1 MNRIAGRALALL
13 LLIAVL
19 VAGLSFFVVEYTM
32 EAGEWVIFSGSPHVY
47 NGGNIGTGVIV
58 DRQGTLLLDMN
69 VGRVYSNSLPIR
81 QSTVHWV
88 GDRNGS
94 ISAPALTNYSAQMAG
109 YDRLNGVYNYGNNN
123 GVAQLTLSAKVQA
136 AALEAMG
143 DYKGTVAVYNYKTGQ
158 LLCAVTTPTYDPD
171 NVPDLS
177 QDTVGAYEGLY
188 VNRFTQSS
196 YIPGSIFKIVT
207 LAAALETIPDI
218 QNRTFICTGSCE
230 FGVDAITCE
239 DPHWDQTLQQAFRN
253 SCNCAF
259 AEIALE
265 MGPET
270 LAAYVEKFGITD
282 SVTFDGITTAAGNLD
297 VVGEADVNVAWSA
310 VGQHNDQINPCVFL
324 TFMGAVANGGK
335 GVTPHLVEN
344 ITVGE
349 NTTYEADAQK
359 NDRILSN
366 KTAKLLTEYLRSNV
380 TEKYGEENFPELTV
394 CAKTGTGEVGG
405 EKKPNAML
413 TGFVTDEAYPLAFI
427 VCVEDAG
434 YGKTVCIPIASRVL
448 TECKAVLDQ
457 KKQ

>member
-13 LLIAVL
+13 LLIVVL

-32 EAGEWVIFSGSPHVY
+32 EAGEWIVFPGSPHVY

-58 DRQGTLLLDMN
+58 DTDGALLLNMN
-69 VGRVYSNSLPIR
+69 VGRVYSDSLAVR

-94 ISAPALTNYSAQMAG
+94 ISAPALTDYSAQMAG
-109 YDRLNGVYNYGNNN
+109 YDRLNGVYNYGNNS
-123 GVAQLTLSAKVQA
+123 GVAELTLSAKVQTV
-136 AALEAMG
+136 ALEAME

-171 NVPDLS
+171 NIPDFS
-177 QDTVGAYEGLY
+177 QDDTGAYEGVY
-188 VNRFTQSS
+188 VNRFIQSS

-218 QNRTFICTGSCE
+218 TERAFTCTGSCQY
-230 FGVDAITCE
+230 GVDQITCE

-265 MGPET
+265 MGPEA
-270 LAAYVEKFGITD
+270 LESYAAKFGITG
-282 SVTFDGITTAAGNLD
+282 SITFDGITTAEGNVD
-297 VVGEADVNVAWSA
+297 AVGEADVNVAWSA
-310 VGQHNDQINPCVFL
+310 VGQHNDQINPCTFM
-324 TFMGAVANGGK
+324 TFMGAIANGGK
-335 GVTPHLVEN
+335 GVNPHLVEK
-344 ITVGE
+344 ITVGGA
-349 NTTYEADAQK
+349 TTYTADTNK
-359 NDRILSN
+359 NDRILSA
-366 KTAKLLTEYLRSNV
+366 KTAKILTEYLQSNV
-380 TEKYGEENFPELTV
+380 TDKYGTENFPGLTV

-413 TGFVTDEAYPLAFI
+413 AGFVTDEAYPLAFI

-434 YGKTVCIPIASRVL
+434 YGKTVCVPIASRVL
-448 TECKAVLDQ
+448 AACKSVIDQ
-457 KKQ
+457 NE

>member
-1 MNRIAGRALALL
+1 MNRVAGRALALL
-13 LLIAVL
+13 LLIVIL
-19 VAGLSFFVVEYTM
+19 VGGLAFFVVEYTL
-32 EAGEWVIFSGSPHVY
+32 EARQWIVFPGSPHVY

-58 DRQGTLLLDMN
+58 DREGTLLLNMN
-69 VGRVYSNSLPIR
+69 TGRQYSDSLAVR

-94 ISAPALTNYSAQMAG
+94 ISAPALSGYSAQMAG
-109 YDRLNGVYNYGNNN
+109 YDRFNGVYNYGSNN
-123 GVAQLTLSAKVQA
+123 GVAMLTLSAKVQT

-177 QDTVGAYEGLY
+177 ADDTGAYEGLY

-218 QNRTFICTGSCE
+218 QEKTFTCTGSCQY
-230 FGVDAITCE
+230 GVDEITCE
-239 DPHWDQTLQQAFRN
+239 DPHWDQNLQQAFRN

-270 LAAYVEKFGITD
+270 LAQYAEKFGITGT
-282 SVTFDGITTAAGNLD
+282 VTFDGITTAAGNLD
-297 VVGEADVNVAWSA
+297 VIGEADVNIAWSA
-310 VGQHNDQINPCVFL
+310 VGQHNDQINPCTFM
-324 TFMGAVANGGK
+324 TFMGAIANGGK
-335 GVTPHLVEN
+335 GVSPHLVEK

-349 NTTYEADAQK
+349 GTTYSADTQK
-359 NDRILSN
+359 NDRILSA
-366 KTAKLLTEYLRSNV
+366 KTAKILTEYLQSNV
-380 TEKYGEENFPELTV
+380 TEKYGAENFPGLTV

-413 TGFVTDEAYPLAFI
+413 AGFVTDTDYPLAFI

-448 TECKAVLDQ
+448 AECRAVMD
-457 KKQ
+457 KYA